1 MWLIS
6 VSDVF
11 RGEKRCFA
19 LREASLCSCRSSDLY
34 NCLRLLVLCCVVIV
48 GNGVVLQMRFRVR
61 LMENICIRISI
72 RLIICLFWGVC
83 KQFSCFNRTKS
94 VNLHSFLI
102 QQNCGYADK
111 TV

>member
-1 MWLIS
+1 M
-6 VSDVF
+6 
-11 RGEKRCFA
+11 
-19 LREASLCSCRSSDLY
+19 LCSTGSIALLY
-34 NCLRLLVLCCVVIV
+34 GKHCFVPVEAMTYITVCVVLCCDSGKWNSLTNEVSCVAY
-48 GNGVVLQMRFRVR
+48 
-61 LMENICIRISI
+61 ENISIRISM

>member
-1 MWLIS
+1 MLCSTGSIALLY
-6 VSDVF
+6 
-11 RGEKRCFA
+11 GKHCFA
-19 LREASLCSCRSSDLY
+19 LREALLCSCRSNDLY
-34 NCLRLLVLCCVVIV
+34 NCLCCAVCDSGKWNSLTNEVSCV
-48 GNGVVLQMRFRVR
+48 AY
-61 LMENICIRISI
+61 ENISIRISI